1 MRDTLSCCGVVI
13 KQLGVLM
20 LSVIMRSFFSREVV
34 LLLLHR
40 EIKAQG
46 LLLSSTFLELVN
58 VFLKDTFAEKLV

>member
-13 KQLGVLM
+13 KQLGALM